1 MGIISLLISSSLL
14 AVCVIGQTTDIEE
27 LATKNADFA
36 TRLYSIVSS
45 TSDDNVV
52 VSTFGAT
59 LALATLAVGA
69 GGTSSTELLQGIGV
83 EKDREILLQQLRE
96 TTAQIQ
102 ATGLFTSQQVEA
114 NADFSTRVKQF
125 YNANV
130 QNLNYANGV
139 MAKGSI
145 NDYVRGRT
153 GGKIIDMVDSVD
165 PQTMAMLISAAYFT
179 GQWQQPFNASNTQE
193 ERFYVNKYT
202 IVQVPMM
209 FRSDKYYLAYDPTL
223 KVGILK
229 LPCED
234 GTAMLVL
241 LPNED
246 VDYTHIEESIT
257 GHVFRGWVAK
267 LKKTKLEVQLP
278 RFSLQQSNSLKMSL
292 ASLGI
297 KEVFESGADLSGIS
311 SAEGLKLSEVV
322 QKVAFDVDETG
333 GSSGYAFNNFFTTLP
348 PRLTFNRPFI
358 FIVYHEA
365 TKCILYIGRV
375 VDPTKN

>member
-36 TRLYSIVSS
+36 TRLYSTVSS

-69 GGTSSTELLQGIGV
+69 GGTSGTELLQGIGVASV

-125 YNANV
+125 YDASV

-165 PQTMAMLISAAYFT
+165 PQTMAMLVSAAYFT
-179 GQWQQPFNASNTQE
+179 GKKHNSH
-193 ERFYVNKYT
+193 
-202 IVQVPMM
+202 
-209 FRSDKYYLAYDPTL
+209 
-223 KVGILK
+223 GHIL
-229 LPCED
+229 
-234 GTAMLVL
+234 
-241 LPNED
+241 
-246 VDYTHIEESIT
+246 
-257 GHVFRGWVAK
+257 
-267 LKKTKLEVQLP
+267 
-278 RFSLQQSNSLKMSL
+278 
-292 ASLGI
+292 
-297 KEVFESGADLSGIS
+297 
-311 SAEGLKLSEVV
+311 
-322 QKVAFDVDETG
+322 
-333 GSSGYAFNNFFTTLP
+333 
-348 PRLTFNRPFI
+348 I
-358 FIVYHEA
+358 FQ
-365 TKCILYIGRV
+365 
-375 VDPTKN
+375 D